1 MAATTQTSG
10 VGTRYAVVF
19 LLDTDGLP
27 YQATSSANPEKGY
40 RIDKIKTFSAAD
52 PEVQRFTHY
61 GDDTPFAQDSLAPT
75 EVETFDITTAKV
87 NLDLDAALSGTKV
100 AALGDEVARLAA
112 NTNKLGS
119 EPQVMV
125 FTYRQAL
132 DTNPSSASYG
142 ARRYEGRVYPKA
154 RLVPKTPPYEAGIT
168 DKTYQGTPT
177 PVRKTEYG
185 QVLTTSTHGC
195 TEATHFDDIYVYP
208 PRINVWRGNGA
219 LTVFNLSHT
228 PVSADYLKVWVNG
241 ALTTPA
247 SVNLS
252 ATAPTFTL
260 SNAPASG
267 HQVYALIQTATPE
280 QADN

>member
-1 MAATTQTSG
+1 MAASTQTSG

-27 YQATSSANPEKGY
+27 YQDVSSAAPETGY
-40 RIDKIKTFSAAD
+40 RIDKIKTFSSAD

-75 EVETFDITTAKV
+75 EVETFTITTAKV

-100 AALGDEVARLAA
+100 AALGNEVARLAA

-119 EPQVMV
+119 EPQVMI

-142 ARRYEGRVYPKA
+142 ARRYEGRVYPKS

-168 DKTYQGTPT
+168 DKTYEGTPT

-185 QVLTTSTHGC
+185 QTLTTGTHGC
-195 TEATHFDDIYVYP
+195 TEATHFDDIYVYA
-208 PRINVWRGNGA
+208 PRINIWRGNGT
-219 LTVFNLSHT
+219 LTAFSLSHT
-228 PVSADYLKVWVNG
+228 PVSSSYLKVWVNG
-241 ALTTPA
+241 ALTTPS
-247 SVNLS
+247 SVDLS
-252 ATAPTFTL
+252 AANPAFTL
-260 SNAPASG
+260 AAPPANN

-280 QADN
+280 QAEN